1 MRFLVA
7 AAMAVALLAGTAG
20 AVTTLSDGNS
30 VAVIDSSSQGGM
42 SSWVVDG
49 QNYLFQQWF
58 WYRLGETGG
67 EQSID
72 TLGLT
77 DETGFG
83 TTSMRTTGRNDLLEV
98 QITYVLTGGSLGSGR
113 SDIGE
118 SIKLTNLTNQ
128 TQTVHFFQY
137 SDFDLGNLSANT
149 GVFVNTNK
157 VRQTG
162 DTVVLQETTVGPP
175 DPDHRELGIF
185 PSLRNQLDDGS
196 PTTLADTPLGA
207 ALTGD
212 VTWAYQW
219 DFVLA
224 PGASAVIS
232 KDKGILPVPEPL
244 TVLGVLA
251 SAGGIGA
258 YIRRRQAA

>member
-20 AVTTLSDGNS
+20 AVTMLSNGNS

-58 WYRLGETGG
+58 WYRVGETGG

-72 TLGLT
+72 TLGLV
-77 DETGFG
+77 DQSAFG
-83 TTSMRTTGRNDLLEV
+83 RILETTGRNDQIEV
-98 QITYVLTGGSLGSGR
+98 QITYVLAGGSLGSGR

-137 SDFDLGNLSANT
+137 SDFDLGNLGANT

-175 DPDHRELGIF
+175 DPNHRQLGIF
-185 PSLRNQLDDGS
+185 PSLLNQLNDGS

-244 TVLGVLA
+244 TVLGLLA

-258 YIRRRQAA
+258 YIRRRQVA

>member
-1 MRFLVA
+1 MRYLA
-7 AAMAVALLAGTAG
+7 AAALALALLAGTAG
-20 AVTTLSDGNS
+20 AVTLTDGNS
-30 VAVIDSSSQGGM
+30 TAIINSGGQSGM

-49 QNYLFQQWF
+49 QDYLFQQWF

-72 TLGLT
+72 ALNLT
-77 DETGFG
+77 DTLLDPAIIRTAGNNGQFG
-83 TTSMRTTGRNDLLEV
+83 V
-98 QITYVLTGGSLGSGR
+98 QITYVLTGGSAGSGR
-113 SDIGE
+113 SDIAE
-118 SIKLTNLTNQ
+118 TIRLTNLSSQ

-137 SDFDLGNLSANT
+137 SDFDLGNLGANT

-185 PSLRNQLDDGS
+185 PSLLNQLNDGS

-232 KDKGILPVPEPL
+232 KDKGILPVPEPM
-244 TVLGVLA
+244 TVLGLLA

-258 YIRRRQAA
+258 YIRRRQVA